1 MEYLCSDSEEEQD
14 VKITDEGS
22 YSQYAEVF
30 IQGVPAEGLIDSGA
44 EFTIVDGDLFKKVAT
59 VNKSKKK
66 DLKKPDKV
74 PKTYSRQT
82 FIHYG
87 RMELD
92 ISFGEKLIRTSVFI
106 KMDAYDQL
114 LLSEGVCRQLGI
126 INYHPNVRLCKQKQK
141 ADNKNEEKE
150 KNSAYRDNDKDSKDD
165 VVVPMVRVRLVQ
177 GVKLLPQQA
186 TRIQVQKQ
194 GDSGNAK
201 TFLVEPDPHMA
212 DMGLSVEPTL
222 LELKDG
228 RAAQIVIKNST
239 GFTHRLDKGFDI
251 GTLEEAEVVLTSVDT
266 PKEDEKIDVWCDK
279 TEKDT
284 VVNAVTTVSERQHKV
299 REMFQDNLSLP
310 KLEKEKFCQFLLD
323 HHTVFSL
330 EDNERG
336 ETNLVQLEIDTG
348 DAQPR
353 RQHPRRLPYV
363 AKQEVARQ
371 LQTMQEA
378 GIIQPSISQWASPV
392 VLVRKRWNVQVL
404 CGLQGI
410 KCSDQARYISTAQD

>member
-1 MEYLCSDSEEEQD
+1 MNRQVNTSNATNEDDSVNPIEYLYSDSEEEQD
-14 VKITDEGS
+14 VRMVTITDKGS
-22 YSQYAEVF
+22 HSQYAEVF

-44 EFTIVDGDLFKKVAT
+44 EITIMGGDLFKKVAT
-59 VNKSKKK
+59 VNKLKKK
-66 DLKKPDKV
+66 DFKKPDKV

-82 FIHYG
+82 FTLDG
-87 RMELD
+87 RMELE
-92 ISFGEKLIRTSVFI
+92 IAFGEKSIRTSVYI

-114 LLSEGVCRQLGI
+114 LLSEGVCRQLEI
-126 INYHPNVRLCKQKQK
+126 INYHPDVHLCKQKQK
-141 ADNKNEEKE
+141 AGNKNEEKE
-150 KNSAYRDNDKDSKDD
+150 KNSACRDNDKDSKDD

-177 GVKLLPQQA
+177 GVKLLPQQG
-186 TRIQVQKQ
+186 TRIQVEKQ

-201 TFLVEPDPHMA
+201 TFLVEPDPRMA

-266 PKEDEKIDVWCDK
+266 PKEDEKIDVWYDK

-284 VVNAVTTVSERQHKV
+284 VVNAVTTVSKRQHKV
-299 REMFQDNLSLP
+299 CEMFQNNLSLP
-310 KLEKEKFCQFLLD
+310 ELEKEKFCQFLMD

-371 LQTMQEA
+371 LKTMQEA
-378 GIIQPSISQWASPV
+378 GIIQPSITPWL
-392 VLVRKRWNVQVL
+392 VL
-404 CGLQGI
+404 
-410 KCSDQARYISTAQD
+410 